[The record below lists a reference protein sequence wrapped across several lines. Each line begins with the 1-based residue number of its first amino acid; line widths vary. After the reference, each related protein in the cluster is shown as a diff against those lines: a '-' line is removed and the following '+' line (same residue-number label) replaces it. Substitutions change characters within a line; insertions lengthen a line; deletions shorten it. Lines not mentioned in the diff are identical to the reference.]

1 MITID
6 KLKSDRNSE
15 YFRGFEGIDGPTPIW
30 LCENQIDKIPCDY
43 TIPNTKW
50 LISAAGHG
58 THAIILYWRYME
70 GLSTIFINN
79 EERSRHILENM
90 LYLNEINPWL
100 CRQLRRQGF
109 INVIEGDYLL
119 YKTKM
124 KFDVVLGN
132 PPYQIQVGPKK
143 TEAIWNKFFHKSLT
157 ILNEGGYLSL
167 IHPSGWRNI
176 TGNFKDV
183 QEVIRSKKVP
193 FLSIHNEKDGMETF
207 GAETR
212 YDYYTLQNI
221 PNDGSETTVRFQDGQ
236 VKKLHLNEMEF
247 IPNGGIDLLNSLL
260 AKEDEETVE
269 MIHSYSDYETRKSWM
284 SKTQTNEFTHPV
296 VYTVDYLSQP
306 TFYYSSTNQKGHF
319 GKPKV
324 IWSNGRISSIGNYI
338 DETGEFGLTQFAYAI
353 VDEVENLSNIKRAL
367 DSKKFKNLMELCAVG
382 QLTVNHKVVAKFR
395 KDFWVEFLDENNNVI
410 EPNYNVELL

>member
-50 LISAAGHG
+50 LIPAAGHG

-124 KFDVVLGN
+124 RFDVVIGN
-132 PPYQIQVGPKK
+132 SPYQEKVGPKK
-143 TEAIWNKFFHKSLT
+143 TEPLWNKFFHISIDLLT
-157 ILNEGGYLSL
+157 EGGYLSL

-176 TGNFKDV
+176 TGKFKDV
-183 QEVIRSKKVP
+183 QEVIRSKKVS
-193 FLSIHNEKDGMETF
+193 FLSIHNEKDGMKTF

-212 YDYYTLQNI
+212 YDYYVLQNT
-221 PNDGSETTVRFQDGQ
+221 PNNGSETTVRFQDGQ
-236 VKKLHLNEMEF
+236 VKQLVLDELEF
-247 IPNGGIDLLNSLL
+247 IPNGGIDLLSILF
-260 AKEDEETVE
+260 AKEGEKTVE
-269 MIHSYSDYETRKSWM
+269 MIHSYSDYETRKKWM
-284 SKTQTNEFTHPV
+284 SKTQTDDYIYPI

-324 IWSNGRISSIGNYI
+324 IWSNGRISSIGNYV
-338 DETGEFGLTQFAYAI
+338 DETGEYGLTQFAYAI
-353 VDEVENLSNIKRAL
+353 VDDVGNLSNIKKAL
-367 DSKKFKNLMELCAVG
+367 DSKKFKDLMELCAVG
-382 QLTVNHKVVAKFR
+382 QLTVNHKVVSKFR
-395 KDFWVEFLDENNNVI
+395 KDFWREFIDE
-410 EPNYNVELL
+410 